1 MSQSKK
7 KQIKSAKNKLIL
19 CTLLV
24 CMLLGCVLTGCNK
37 APVISYASNIE
48 FDKANLDTV
57 PNNPYFDLKVPT
69 YITKIDGL
77 YFIVDCYNNQVIYNE
92 NLEEPLCYWSL
103 MTDDIDMG
111 HTIASDGVVY
121 LIDDTER
128 NRILVMEKDKNA
140 NGDDIFVPTGEFN
153 EIGTRPHY
161 IIYNEEDKTFY
172 AWSSMTGE
180 MYLFRT
186 NPDAANDTDDSNAD
200 SNSKDAD
207 DSKTNSE
214 SNNTGDS
221 TIKENKKVFLSEIK
235 KIDELD
241 GFYVRSFTIIGTKIY
256 FVSGNGNIIEAKLDD
271 FEITNHFK
279 VPDELFG
286 MVQLEKI
293 EDYYYITVST
303 DILANQ
309 DAATIIRTRDLAG
322 LVNGEYEDVYDNF
335 IGGGTPYSITKI
347 DDDYYLCEH
356 RIPGHSIWKFSVK
369 DNEITDVKTLY

>member
-7 KQIKSAKNKLIL
+7 KQIKSVKNKLIL

-37 APVISYASNIE
+37 VPVISYASNIE
-48 FDKANLDTV
+48 FDKASLDTV

-103 MTDDIDMG
+103 MTNDIDMG

-128 NRILVMEKDKNA
+128 NRILVMEKDKNG

-180 MYLFRT
+180 MYLFKT
-186 NPDAANDTDDSNAD
+186 NPDAANDT
-200 SNSKDAD
+200 
-207 DSKTNSE
+207 
-214 SNNTGDS
+214 
-221 TIKENKKVFLSEIK
+221 KKVFLSEIK

-256 FVSGNGNIIEAKLDD
+256 FVSGNGNIIEANLDD

-309 DAATIIRTRDLAG
+309 DAATIVRTRDLAG